1 MMTVRTLGRLCV
13 AGGVIGAA
21 GGLVTAFIPAAVDTD
36 RFSYPYTPGW
46 FLVAQ
51 AVFLVSHLLMLAGVL
66 GVLRVGAAGHGRL
79 AAWGGAVSV
88 AGLVTLSVCEVAAMF
103 LLHASTSS
111 AAVGWLNAGYGLAS
125 LLTGTGPVLL
135 GIAVVR
141 AGTWHGWRRWIV
153 LACGVE
159 LLAATPAIA
168 GPFLAGRLALTVW
181 VALYTALGVALL
193 RPTVAAPARPAPTLI
208 NQELP

>member
-1 MMTVRTLGRLCV
+1 MMTVRTLGRVCM

-21 GGLVTAFIPAAVDTD
+21 GGLVTAFVPAAVDTD

-46 FLVAQ
+46 FVVAQ
-51 AVFLVSHLLMLAGVL
+51 TVFLLNHVLMLAGIL
-66 GVLRVGAAGHGRL
+66 GVLRAGVAGRGRL

-88 AGLVTLSVCEVAAMF
+88 AGLVILSVCEVAAMS
-103 LLHASTSS
+103 LLHTSMSS
-111 AAVGWLNAGYGLAS
+111 ATVGWINAGYGLAS

-135 GIAVVR
+135 GIAVAR
-141 AGTWHGWRRWIV
+141 ADAWHGWRRWIV

-159 LLAATPAIA
+159 LLASIPAIA

-181 VALYTALGVALL
+181 VALYTALGLALV
-193 RPTVAAPARPAPTLI
+193 RPAVTIPAQPAPAFTAW
-208 NQELP
+208 ELP